1 MSMSYCVVILS
12 SVKQMWKWINQHVT
26 SIEVCGLA
34 LHEFSV
40 AQTDRVPALC
50 LGGHRFES
58 CWGICTFFLC
68 STLVTYWLIHF
79 HNKMQLVKF
88 ACIVHV
94 MVYFGWP
101 EKVLMAKI
109 YVACFGFKN
118 KDYVFQIPSILQYC
132 GNRLI
137 LNLIVFQ
144 TIQNKLRSS
153 VLDIF

>member
-68 STLVTYWLIHF
+68 STLVTYWLVHF

-101 EKVLMAKI
+101 EKVLMARSTWPALALKI
-109 YVACFGFKN
+109 RTMSFKFLL
-118 KDYVFQIPSILQYC
+118 YSS
-132 GNRLI
+132 GNRLT

-153 VLDIF
+153 VLEIF

>member
-88 ACIVHV
+88 ACVVHV

-101 EKVLMAKI
+101 EKVLMARSTWPALALKI
-109 YVACFGFKN
+109 RTMSFKFFL
-118 KDYVFQIPSILQYC
+118 YSS
-132 GNRLI
+132 GNRLT

-153 VLDIF
+153 VLEIF

>member
-40 AQTDRVPALC
+40 AQTDRVPTLC

-101 EKVLMAKI
+101 EKVLMARSTWPALALKI
-109 YVACFGFKN
+109 RTMSFKFLL
-118 KDYVFQIPSILQYC
+118 YSS
-132 GNRLI
+132 GNRLT

-153 VLDIF
+153 VLEIF

>member
-101 EKVLMAKI
+101 EKVLMARSTWPALALKI
-109 YVACFGFKN
+109 RTMSFKFLL
-118 KDYVFQIPSILQYC
+118 YSS
-132 GNRLI
+132 GNRLT

-153 VLDIF
+153 VLEIF